1 MMGELANRILLKKT
15 KREFN
20 AKAQRNKDARLTID
34 SQTHL
39 INPSRISQHFKTFAS
54 SLRCVFA
61 LIFPV
66 KCNIAINRSTITLC
80 PELQPMASTKTNET
94 RRLKVLWQYDVL
106 DTVPEEVFDD
116 LTELAAR
123 ICEAPIALIS
133 LIDEDRQWF
142 KAKVGVTLNET
153 SRDISFC
160 SHAIKQHDLF
170 IIPDATQD
178 ERFANNP
185 LVTSDPKIR
194 FYAGAPLITPDG
206 YALGS
211 LCVIDKVPREL
222 RLEQKQALRV
232 LARHVMTQLELR
244 RHAKELNAAH
254 EAKDSTHDELTKVK
268 AENAKLKRE
277 LEKFKKAK
285 PARKIAKVS
294 TRRR

>member
-1 MMGELANRILLKKT
+1 MTA
-15 KREFN
+15 
-20 AKAQRNKDARLTID
+20 
-34 SQTHL
+34 
-39 INPSRISQHFKTFAS
+39 
-54 SLRCVFA
+54 
-61 LIFPV
+61 PV
-66 KCNIAINRSTITLC
+66 
-80 PELQPMASTKTNET
+80 KTNEA

-142 KAKVGVTLNET
+142 KSKVGITVNET

-160 SHAIKQHDLF
+160 ARAIQQDDLF
-170 IIPDATQD
+170 IIPDATKD
-178 ERFANNP
+178 LRFANNP

-206 YALGS
+206 HALGT

-222 RLEQKQALRV
+222 RPDQKQALRV

-244 RHAKELNAAH
+244 RH
-254 EAKDSTHDELTKVK
+254 S
-268 AENAKLKRE
+268 RE
-277 LEKFKKAK
+277 LARVHQEREQIQGELKKAH
-285 PARKIAKVS
+285 AELAKV
-294 TRRR
+294 RRELDKHKAKSSPGRRKSS